1 MRKAWSTRARR
12 WLKKLPQEL
21 LEKNPWKDSTKKVV
35 RNWVKENVN
44 IKGEDAILWGKWEED
59 DLECERLEEGT
70 CPKPYWTEK
79 QMRRRGEPM
88 RKRMRRESMEGKQRG
103 RNEKGDELSQG
114 AEGGT
119 HGSKKEDD
127 GGKVGEPVPRN
138 GRKEGRIS
146 SKEQKLIKAERRER
160 WKVKKAMREKNKKER
175 ERKKQEIKEEM
186 IRKGRETTR
195 KQYTLRLWATGGRG
209 GPREGGQRE
218 RERER
223 WR

>member
-1 MRKAWSTRARR
+1 M
-12 WLKKLPQEL
+12 
-21 LEKNPWKDSTKKVV
+21 
-35 RNWVKENVN
+35 N

-79 QMRRRGEPM
+79 QMRRRGEPL

-103 RNEKGDELSQG
+103 RNDKGDELSQG
-114 AEGGT
+114 VEGRT
-119 HGSKKEDD
+119 QGSNKEDD
-127 GGKVGEPVPRN
+127 GGKVGAPVLQN

-160 WKVKKAMREKNKKER
+160 WKVKKAIREKNKKER

-195 KQYTLRLWATGGRG
+195 KQYTLRLWATGGGPKERRAKGRRKRKMEIRTTSGTQKTRNHPGREKERSRRG
-209 GPREGGQRE
+209 
-218 RERER
+218 
-223 WR
+223 